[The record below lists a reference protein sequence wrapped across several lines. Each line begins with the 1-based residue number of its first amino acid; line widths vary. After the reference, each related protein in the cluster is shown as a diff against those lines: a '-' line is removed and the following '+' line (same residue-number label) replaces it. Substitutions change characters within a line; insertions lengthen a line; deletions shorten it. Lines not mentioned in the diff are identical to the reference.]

1 MQARGSQS
9 LESMTGKQPSSKTSS
24 SVSLL
29 GDIGG
34 THARFALLEKGRI
47 ADIAILNAADYSGP
61 YPAMRAFLDAQVPG
75 VRIDHACLAI
85 AGWVE
90 KGRATL
96 TNGGWSLDTVEMCRL
111 FKFKSATLVNDF
123 EAIAW
128 SLPHL
133 AAADLHYLGG
143 PTKFPGRAP
152 MAAMGP
158 GTGLGV
164 GYVLPEGRSWRAIA
178 SEGGHASLAAGNSR
192 EAAVIE
198 WLRGRYGHVSSE
210 RALSGDGLINLYN
223 AIGALDGRK
232 LPPLSAPEIADA
244 ALAGRSDAAKAAL
257 DMFCAF
263 LGVVAG
269 NLALICGAR
278 GGVYVSGGI
287 VPRFPDYVAQ
297 SEFRRRF
304 EDKGRLRHYLEV
316 IPAAVVLHP
325 NPAMV
330 GLAALL
336 APAHRRHLARSSLI

>member
-1 MQARGSQS
+1 MEKVA
-9 LESMTGKQPSSKTSS
+9 SMAGKRPSPSHPSG
-24 SVSLL
+24 VALL

-34 THARFALLEKGRI
+34 THARFALLAQGRI
-47 ADIAILNAADYSGP
+47 SEVTTLDVADYSGP
-61 YPAMRAFLDAQVPG
+61 YPAIEAFLGRQPPGAQ
-75 VRIDHACLAI
+75 IDHACLAI
-85 AGWVE
+85 AGWIE
-90 KGRATL
+90 EGRATL
-96 TNGGWSLDTVEMCRL
+96 TNGNWTLGEAEMCRS

-133 AAADLHYLGG
+133 APGDLHYLGG
-143 PTKFPGRAP
+143 PTKLSEPAP
-152 MAAMGP
+152 MAALGP

-164 GYVLPEGRSWRAIA
+164 GCVLPEGESWRALA
-178 SEGGHASLAAGNSR
+178 SEGGHATLAAGDDR
-192 EAAVIE
+192 EAAVIT
-198 WLRGRYGHVSSE
+198 WLRQRHGHVSAE
-210 RALSGDGLINLYN
+210 RALSGDGLINLYD
-223 AIGALDGRK
+223 AIASLDGRDV
-232 LPPLSAPEIADA
+232 PPLSAPEIADA
-244 ALAGRSDAAKAAL
+244 ALSGRNPAAKAAL

-269 NLALICGAR
+269 NLALIYGAR

-316 IPAAVVLHP
+316 IPAAVILHP